1 MTNIELFLLALG
13 VGAALIAFWLVARF
27 PERRPANFRRAMLH
41 VVAALAIGWI
51 TPAAFGYVISYGRI
65 AAMPAIFG
73 LLLPVVV
80 YSFLSVAWFLK
91 LTHDAISHRQF

>member
-27 PERRPANFRRAMLH
+27 PERGPANFRTAMLH

-51 TPAAFGYVISYGRI
+51 TPAAFAYVISYGRI

-91 LTHDAISHRQF
+91 LMHQAITHRQF

>member
-13 VGAALIAFWLVARF
+13 VGAALIAFWIAVRF
-27 PERRPANFRRAMLH
+27 PDKGPASFGVAMCH

-51 TPAAFGYVISYGRI
+51 TPAAFGYVISFGRV

-73 LLLPVVV
+73 LLLPVIV

-91 LTHDAISHRQF
+91 LMHQAITHRQL